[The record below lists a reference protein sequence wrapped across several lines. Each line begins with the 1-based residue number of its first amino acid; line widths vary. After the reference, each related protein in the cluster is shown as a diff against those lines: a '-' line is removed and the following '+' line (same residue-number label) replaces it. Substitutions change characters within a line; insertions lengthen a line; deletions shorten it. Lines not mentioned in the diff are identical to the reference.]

1 MLFQIQLPSGVANL
15 DPGLS
20 DVEVKN
26 LANALDQSLDTAG
39 KVVAPRPSCLTEFLM
54 CGCEVN
60 LGVFW

>member
-1 MLFQIQLPSGVANL
+1 
-15 DPGLS
+15 
-20 DVEVKN
+20 VEVKN